1 MINLK
6 NKFII
11 VIAVIFLASC
21 KTKEAFEIKEY
32 NLNNESNALNVVTV
46 NPKNIV
52 HECIFLNAEAEN
64 KWRHQYKMYILNDQ
78 KEVMP
83 VMYSLNQTESICNE
97 HLKKL
102 KKF

>member
-11 VIAVIFLASC
+11 IIAVIFLASC
-21 KTKEAFEIKEY
+21 KTKEAFEIKVY

-52 HECIFLNAEAEN
+52 HESIF
-64 KWRHQYKMYILNDQ
+64 
-78 KEVMP
+78 
-83 VMYSLNQTESICNE
+83 
-97 HLKKL
+97 
-102 KKF
+102 